1 MPRVSEIEDDEGEP
15 TLQPIFA
22 KERERFGG
30 PLNTTKIYAHRP
42 PVLKA
47 MKDMAEAIERGG
59 LVDSQLRSLVYLK
72 VALLNGCP
80 F

>member
-22 KERERFGG
+22 KERELFGG

-47 MKDMAEAIERGG
+47 MKDMAEALERSG
-59 LVDSQLRSLVYLK
+59 LVDPQLRSLVYLK

>member
-1 MPRVSEIEDDEGEP
+1 MPRVSEIDSDRGEP

-22 KERERFGG
+22 KDHELFGG
-30 PLNTTKIYAHRP
+30 PLNTTRIYAHRP

-47 MKDMAEAIERGG
+47 MKDMAEAIERGA

>member
-1 MPRVSEIEDDEGEP
+1 MPRVSEIEGDGGDA

-22 KERERFGG
+22 KEQELFGG
-30 PLNTTKIYAHRP
+30 PLNPTKIYAHRP

-47 MKDMAEAIERGG
+47 MKDMAEAIERSG
-59 LVDSQLRSLVYLK
+59 LIESQLRSLVYLK
-72 VALLNGCP
+72 VALINGCP

>member
-1 MPRVSEIEDDEGEP
+1 MPRVSEIDDDRGEP
-15 TLQPIFA
+15 TLRPIFA
-22 KERERFGG
+22 KDGELFGG
-30 PLNTTKIYAHRP
+30 PLNPTKIYAHRP

-59 LVDSQLRSLVYLK
+59 LIESQLRSLVYLK
-72 VALLNGCP
+72 LAVLNGCP

>member
-1 MPRVSEIEDDEGEP
+1 MARVSEIEDDRGEV

-22 KERERFGG
+22 KERELFGA

-42 PVLKA
+42 SVLKA
-47 MKDMAEAIERGG
+47 MKDMAEAIERSG
-59 LVDSQLRSLVYLK
+59 LIDTQLRSLVYLK
-72 VALLNGCP
+72 VALINGCP

>member
-1 MPRVSEIEDDEGEP
+1 MPRVSEIDGGRGDP
-15 TLQPIFA
+15 TLGPIFA
-22 KERERFGG
+22 KEVEVFGG
-30 PLNTTKIYAHRP
+30 ALNPTKIYAHRP

-59 LVDSQLRSLVYLK
+59 LIEPQLRSLVYLK

>member
-1 MPRVSEIEDDEGEP
+1 MPRVSEIEDDRGES

-22 KERERFGG
+22 KDRELFGG

-47 MKDMAEAIERGG
+47 MKDMAEAIERSG
-59 LVDSQLRSLVYLK
+59 LIETQLRSLVYLK
-72 VALLNGCP
+72 VALINGCP

>member
-1 MPRVSEIEDDEGEP
+1 MPRVSEIEGEGGEP
-15 TLQPIFA
+15 TLGSIFA
-22 KERERFGG
+22 KERELFGG
-30 PLNTTKIYAHRP
+30 PLNTTKVYAHRP

-47 MKDMAEAIERGG
+47 MKDMAEAIERGA
-59 LVDSQLRSLVYLK
+59 LIEPQLRSLVYLK

>member
-1 MPRVSEIEDDEGEP
+1 MPRVSEIESDQGNS

-22 KERERFGG
+22 KERELFGG
-30 PLNTTKIYAHRP
+30 PLNPTKIYAHRP

-59 LVDSQLRSLVYLK
+59 LVESQLRSLVYLK
-72 VALLNGCP
+72 VAVLNGCP

>member
-1 MPRVSEIEDDEGEP
+1 MPRVSEIESDGGEP

-22 KERERFGG
+22 KDAELFGG
-30 PLNTTKIYAHRP
+30 PLNPTKVYAHRP

-59 LVDSQLRSLVYLK
+59 LIESQLRSLVYLK
-72 VALLNGCP
+72 VAVLNGCP

>member
-1 MPRVSEIEDDEGEP
+1 MPRVSEIDSDRGEP
-15 TLQPIFA
+15 TLRPIFA
-22 KERERFGG
+22 KDHELFGR
-30 PLNTTKIYAHRP
+30 PLNPTKIYAHRP

-59 LVDSQLRSLVYLK
+59 LIESQLRSLVYLK
-72 VALLNGCP
+72 VAVLNGCP

>member
-1 MPRVSEIEDDEGEP
+1 MPRVSEIDSDRGEP

-22 KERERFGG
+22 KDRELFGG

-47 MKDMAEAIERGG
+47 MKDMAEAIERGA

>member
-1 MPRVSEIEDDEGEP
+1 MPRVSEIDTDRGDP
-15 TLQPIFA
+15 TLRPVFA
-22 KERERFGG
+22 KEQELFGG
-30 PLNTTKIYAHRP
+30 PLNTTKVYARRP

-47 MKDMAEAIERGG
+47 MKDMAEAIERSG
-59 LVDSQLRSLVYLK
+59 LVDSQLRSLVYLR

>member
-1 MPRVSEIEDDEGEP
+1 MPRVSEIESDRGDA
-15 TLQPIFA
+15 TLRPIFA
-22 KERERFGG
+22 KDQELFGG
-30 PLNTTKIYAHRP
+30 PLNPTKIYAHRP

-59 LVDSQLRSLVYLK
+59 LIESQLRSLVYLK
-72 VALLNGCP
+72 VAVLNGCP

>member
-1 MPRVSEIEDDEGEP
+1 MPRVSEIDSDEGEP

-22 KERERFGG
+22 KERELFGG
-30 PLNTTKIYAHRP
+30 PLNTTKVYAHRP

-72 VALLNGCP
+72 VALINGCP

>member
-1 MPRVSEIEDDEGEP
+1 MPRVSEIESDGGDAV
-15 TLQPIFA
+15 LQPIFA
-22 KERERFGG
+22 KDRELFGG
-30 PLNTTKIYAHRP
+30 PLNPTKIYAHRP

-47 MKDMAEAIERGG
+47 MRDMAEAIERDG
-59 LVDSQLRSLVYLK
+59 LIPSQLRSLVYLR

>member
-1 MPRVSEIEDDEGEP
+1 MPRVIEIDSDQGDP
-15 TLQPIFA
+15 ILQPIFA
-22 KERERFGG
+22 KERELFGG
-30 PLNTTKIYAHRP
+30 PLNPTKIYAHRP

-47 MKDMAEAIERGG
+47 MKDMAEAIERGA

-72 VALLNGCP
+72 VALINGCP

>member
-1 MPRVSEIEDDEGEP
+1 MPRVSEIDSDGGEP

-22 KERERFGG
+22 KEGELFGG

-42 PVLKA
+42 PELKA
-47 MKDMAEAIERGG
+47 MKDMAEAIERGA

>member
-1 MPRVSEIEDDEGEP
+1 MPRVSEIDSDRGEP
-15 TLQPIFA
+15 ILRPIFA
-22 KERERFGG
+22 KDGELFGG
-30 PLNTTKIYAHRP
+30 PLNPTKIYAHRP

-59 LVDSQLRSLVYLK
+59 LIESQLRSLVYLK
-72 VALLNGCP
+72 VALINGCP

>member
-1 MPRVSEIEDDEGEP
+1 MPRVSEIDSDEGEP

-22 KERERFGG
+22 KERELVGG

-42 PVLKA
+42 LVLKA

-72 VALLNGCP
+72 VALINGCP

>member
-1 MPRVSEIEDDEGEP
+1 MPRVSEIEGDGGDP
-15 TLQPIFA
+15 ILQPIFA
-22 KERERFGG
+22 KDGELFGG

-42 PVLKA
+42 GVLKA
-47 MKDMAEAIERGG
+47 MRDMAAAIERGG
-59 LVDSQLRSLVYLK
+59 LIPPQLRSLVYLK

>member
-1 MPRVSEIEDDEGEP
+1 MPRVSEIEDDRGEP

-22 KERERFGG
+22 KDRELFGG

-47 MKDMAEAIERGG
+47 MKDMAEAIERSG
-59 LVDSQLRSLVYLK
+59 LVGSQLRALVYLK
-72 VALLNGCP
+72 VALINGCP

>member
-1 MPRVSEIEDDEGEP
+1 MPRVSEIDSDRGEP

-22 KERERFGG
+22 KDRELFGG

-47 MKDMAEAIERGG
+47 MKDMAEAIERSG

-72 VALLNGCP
+72 VALINGCP

>member
-1 MPRVSEIEDDEGEP
+1 MPRVSEIESDGGEP

-22 KERERFGG
+22 KDAELFGG
-30 PLNTTKIYAHRP
+30 PLNPTKIYAHRP

-47 MKDMAEAIERGG
+47 TKDMAEAIERGG
-59 LVDSQLRSLVYLK
+59 LIESQLRSLVYLK
-72 VALLNGCP
+72 VAVLNGCP

>member
-1 MPRVSEIEDDEGEP
+1 MPRVTEIDSAHGDP
-15 TLQPIFA
+15 TLEPIFA
-22 KERERFGG
+22 KEAELFGG
-30 PLNTTKIYAHRP
+30 PLNPTKIYAHRP

-47 MKDMAEAIERGG
+47 MKDMAVAIERGG
-59 LVDSQLRSLVYLK
+59 LIDSQLRSLVYLK

>member
-1 MPRVSEIEDDEGEP
+1 MPRVSEIEDDHGEP

-22 KERERFGG
+22 KERELFDG

>member
-1 MPRVSEIEDDEGEP
+1 MPRVSEIDSDRGEP

-22 KERERFGG
+22 KERELFGG

-47 MKDMAEAIERGG
+47 MKDMAEALERSG

-72 VALLNGCP
+72 VALINGCP